1 MIIRDSNQG
10 ANGAVLVTTGTLT
23 TTARRRVDELDVT
36 VLDREAVLEAVVS
49 AGLGDRLL

>member
-10 ANGAVLVTTGTLT
+10 DNGAVLVTTGTLM